1 MYTFSNI
8 EISDL
13 YKDVYEFR
21 PSDDYLL
28 TWKQMSD
35 DDKQTEWDRLV
46 NKL

>member
-13 YKDVYEFR
+13 YKDVYGFR
-21 PSDDYLL
+21 PSMAYRNWWELL
-28 TWKQMSD
+28 TD
-35 DDKQTEWDRLV
+35 DDKQDEWDRLV